1 MLFRK
6 FSLSLPRLLPVLVAL
21 CCICATSVEADVLWK
36 WEYSAPGI
44 AASGTA
50 TTVDV
55 PDANGGY
62 LITSIQ
68 GTRNGETITGLQPTG
83 TPIPGNEPFA
93 VDNLLFLGPG
103 AQLTVHGFGFAT
115 SGGNYSNPFYAD
127 FLPTPGY
134 LEFFSAPP
142 FALGAP
148 GVEDSELPIQF
159 SAAPVPEPAGV
170 ALVAAGLFW
179 LALRRAVT
187 RPATRA
193 ARTNDRESAGRSA

>member
-1 MLFRK
+1 MRYRLP
-6 FSLSLPRLLPVLVAL
+6 SLSFLRLLAFAVAL
-21 CCICATSVEADVLWK
+21 CVVCAASVEAEVLWR
-36 WEYSAPGI
+36 WEYSGAGI
-44 AASGTA
+44 VASGTV

-55 PDANGGY
+55 PDASGGY

-103 AQLTVHGFGFAT
+103 PQLTVHGFGFAT

-127 FLPTPGY
+127 FLPVPGY

-142 FALGAP
+142 FAVAAP

-159 SAAPVPEPAGV
+159 FAAPVPEPAGV
-170 ALVAAGLFW
+170 VLMAVGLGCV
-179 LALRRAVT
+179 ALRKLR
-187 RPATRA
+187 RR
-193 ARTNDRESAGRSA
+193 R